1 MTKILIDKYLN
12 GETSLA
18 EEHGLLHLLQ
28 AKPYA
33 SLTSEE
39 RAILMMV
46 SYHKDSDKSIESTSF
61 IKSTISI
68 KSSPAMETIES
79 IPTEEDI
86 FTANY
91 EEEYDRIVSSRK
103 RQLRWKY
110 AKIAAAVAL
119 LAIVS
124 TVGIFHNTRTD
135 ENLAVAYVYGAET
148 TDEELVMSMMHNT
161 MSEILSC
168 STTDEKLHE
177 LFNPE

>member
-1 MTKILIDKYLN
+1 MTKTLIDKYLN

-18 EEHGLLHLLQ
+18 EEHELLHLLQ

-39 RAILMMV
+39 RAILMML
-46 SYHKDSDKSIESTSF
+46 SSHKAS
-61 IKSTISI
+61 IKSTNPVSIEPIS
-68 KSSPAMETIES
+68 
-79 IPTEEDI
+79 TEEDI
-86 FTANY
+86 FTADY
-91 EEEYDRIVSSRK
+91 EEEYDRIVNSRK
-103 RQLRWKY
+103 RQQRWKY

-135 ENLAVAYVYGAET
+135 ENLAVAYVYGTET

-161 MSEILSC
+161 MSEMLSC

-177 LFNPE
+177 VFNPE